1 MENIFK
7 YIFWHQKV
15 NVFQCSE
22 SYAKKGSKFMGG
34 GAWLAVIAEN
44 SLCKFDLIERN
55 SDFLLLSGING
66 IHSILGKYSYINIFY

>member
-34 GAWLAVIAEN
+34 VHGW
-44 SLCKFDLIERN
+44 
-55 SDFLLLSGING
+55 LLLLK
-66 IHSILGKYSYINIFY
+66 ILYASLI